1 MKNIL
6 ILTPDRVGSTLLQRL
21 ITVYGYFNKLAA
33 PVPMINLHELTNGIE
48 VNHSSVY
55 NTELVSKKN
64 SKWSY
69 YQSLP
74 QVIDIL
80 NSAQHPVIGRLAK
93 YHLDAREDSKIDQ
106 MKFYEYLN
114 DNFFIISARRFNAFE
129 QAISWSIVGE
139 SKKLNVYSVA
149 EKQAAFSTIY
159 KNGITID
166 QDVFKGHLWSYM
178 EYEKWSAKHFNVS
191 AHFYYDRD
199 FENVEEYILKLSAF
213 AEVKAQQTWKDFSGL
228 DFHDWNRIHYLTSVR
243 KSTINVHDL
252 YSSHDILMY
261 SEFDVKLKELQHNQI
276 LPSAIPYKLQT
287 LKEKSQIVNNFGEC
301 LDTYKQWSLEHNR
314 SFYTEKEISDF
325 AQKED
330 DFYNNSIIKPIEV
343 SPDFYKKL
351 NDK

>member
-1 MKNIL
+1 MRNIL

-21 ITVYGYFNKLAA
+21 TTVYSYFNKASS
-33 PVPMINLHELTNGIE
+33 PIPMINLHELTNGIE
-48 VNHSSVY
+48 VNRSDVY
-55 NTELVSKKN
+55 NTDIVSKKN

-80 NSAQHPVIGRLAK
+80 GSAQHPVIARLAK
-93 YHLDAREDSKIDQ
+93 YHLDARDDSKIDQ

-114 DNFFIISARRFNAFE
+114 ENFFIISARRFNAFE

-139 SKKLNVYSVA
+139 SKKLNVYSIG
-149 EKQAAFSTIY
+149 EKQAAFSKLY
-159 KNGITID
+159 NNGITID

-178 EYEKWSAKHFNVS
+178 EYEKWSTRHFTVN

-199 FENVEEYILKLSAF
+199 FENVEDYILKLNPF
-213 AEVKAQQTWKDFSGL
+213 AEVKKQQTWKDFSGL
-228 DFHDWNRIHYLTSVR
+228 EFHDWNRIHYLTSLR
-243 KSTINVHDL
+243 KGGPALNDM
-252 YSSHDILMY
+252 YSGDDIRLY
-261 SEFDVKLKELQHNQI
+261 SEFQLKLVELQRNQV

-287 LKEKSQIVNNFGEC
+287 LKEKSQIVNNFSEC
-301 LDTYKQWSLEHNR
+301 LDTYKQWSLDHNR
-314 SFYTEKEISDF
+314 TYYTEKEIGEF

-330 DFYNNSIIKPIEV
+330 AFYNNATIKPIEV
-343 SPDFYKKL
+343 SQDFFNKL